1 MSSILLRSTTALLL
15 VAVLALQSTAVSL
28 ANTSPEFSGQATA
41 LRATALGTTFKF
53 ADTGPLP
60 SSGGSQQ
67 ASLLTAGVPGV
78 AKAEVLHATT
88 IGQND
93 SSQSEASVA
102 TLTITAGGNTVSADF
117 LMSRASATC
126 GSDGATTSGSS
137 EIVGLTINGQSV
149 KVSGSPNQTIT
160 LPAGAGEV
168 IINQQTTSPG
178 SITVNAL
185 HVTVTGV
192 ADVVV
197 SSAHA
202 DISHC
207 PPQPAQGGV
216 CNGGDF
222 VTGGGWIEPSGSRDT
237 FAVGGGIKNGGLWGH
252 LEYHDRSASGPAV
265 HGTGVTMYKVTGPT
279 SRHIE
284 GTAEVNGQSGFT
296 YAVDV
301 ADNGEPGRSDVFAI
315 KLSNGYSA
323 GPSSLAGGN
332 IQLHDPCD

>member
-1 MSSILLRSTTALLL
+1 MIALLL
-15 VAVLALQSTAVSL
+15 VAVVALQSTAVSL
-28 ANTSPEFSGQATA
+28 ASTSPDFSGQATA
-41 LRATALGTTFKF
+41 LRATALGKSLTF

-67 ASLLTAGVPGV
+67 ASLLSASVPGV
-78 AKAEVLHATT
+78 ATAEVLHATT

-102 TLTITAGGNTVSADF
+102 SSTVTAGGNTVSADF
-117 LMSRASATC
+117 LMSRATATC
-126 GSDGATTSGSS
+126 NSDGSSTTSGSS

-149 KVSGSPNQTIT
+149 NVSGSPNQTIT
-160 LPAGAGEV
+160 LPNNTGAV
-168 IINQQTTSPG
+168 IVNQRSTAPG

-185 HVTVTGV
+185 HVIVTGV

-202 DISHC
+202 DVSHC
-207 PPQPAQGGV
+207 PSAQSHGGS

-237 FAVGGGIKNGGLWGH
+237 FAVAGGIKNGGLWGH
-252 LEYHDRSASGPAV
+252 LEYHDRSASGPKV
-265 HGTGVTMYKVTGPT
+265 HGTGVTAYTVTGPT

-284 GTAEVNGQSGFT
+284 GTAEINGQSGFT

-315 KLSNGYSA
+315 KLSNGYTA
-323 GPSSLAGGN
+323 GPSNLRGGN
-332 IQLHDPCD
+332 IQLHDPCN